1 MISQNISQI
10 NPANDLSD
18 LVNQEIGHNTIN
30 ASYSKNPDGENEEL
44 RDTFANRDMQEAFHN
59 SNMYFTQDGQ
69 GPNRNSSAKLL
80 SQQYKTHS
88 FAPKE

>member
-30 ASYSKNPDGENEEL
+30 ASYRKNIDGENEEL
-44 RDTFANRDMQEAFHN
+44 RDTFANRDM
-59 SNMYFTQDGQ
+59 
-69 GPNRNSSAKLL
+69 
-80 SQQYKTHS
+80 
-88 FAPKE
+88 